1 MRYSTLAETY
11 EKLEATPKKLEKAD
25 VLAALYKK
33 CRKEELA
40 LVVRLSQGYLGF
52 DLGIARQM
60 IKEVI
65 KKAYGVS
72 DSEVMHKFK
81 ETGDLGSVAEFFDKH
96 RKQRSLAHK
105 ELSAEHVYGALR
117 KLPSLSGGGSVE
129 RKISSVA
136 ELLSNASP
144 LEARYIVR
152 TVLGE
157 LRMGVAAGIIRDA
170 IAKAFSQEAREIERT
185 FNFLGDYGK
194 VAEQAASGKLKA
206 EIEVGRPVR
215 VMLADRSPGLRE
227 ALEAFEHPALELKYD
242 GFRMAIHKEGNEV
255 WLYSRRN
262 ENVTKQF
269 PEIVALARARLDA
282 KECIAEGEVLAVD
295 ARGKPLPFQRL
306 SRRIQRKHEI
316 DKMVKEIPVQMN
328 FFDIIYLN
336 GKNLMHEKLRE
347 RWELLKRIVR
357 EVKGR
362 FQLAEHLETKNLRE
376 AEKFYKYSLN
386 QGQEGLIVKNMEAV
400 YQPGKRV
407 GYWLKV
413 KPILEPLDLVVVGAE
428 WGEGKRARWLGS
440 LLLACK
446 GHGKFL
452 ETGKMGSGLSEE
464 QMGELTKKLKPLILE
479 EHGKNVKLKPRVVV
493 EIGYEEIQRSP
504 KYPTGYALR
513 FPRLM
518 RIRDEKDK
526 GPEDVNTLAD
536 VERFFKMQ
544 KRASGKAGKGRK
556 KGKDPRMQG

>member
-1 MRYSTLAETY
+1 MRYSILAETY
-11 EKLEATPKKLEKAD
+11 ERLEATPKKLEKAD
-25 VLAALYKK
+25 VLAELYTK
-33 CRKEELA
+33 CKKEELA

-60 IKEVI
+60 IKEVV

-81 ETGDLGSVAEFFDKH
+81 ETGDLGSVAEYFDKH

-105 ELSAEHVYGALR
+105 ELSAEHVYETLR

-129 RKISSVA
+129 RKIFSVA

-170 IAKAFSQEAREIERT
+170 IAKAFSQDVKELERT
-185 FNFLGDYGK
+185 FDFLGDYGK

-227 ALEAFEHPALELKYD
+227 ALEAFENPALELKYD
-242 GFRMAIHKEGNEV
+242 GFRMAIHKEGNEI

-269 PEIVALARARLDA
+269 PEIVELARKHLNAR
-282 KECIAEGEVLAVD
+282 ECIVEGEVLAVD
-295 ARGKPLPFQRL
+295 ADRKPLPFQRL
-306 SRRIQRKHEI
+306 SRRIQRKHDIE
-316 DKMVKEIPVQMN
+316 KMAKEIPVQMN

-336 GKNLMHEKLRE
+336 GKNLMHEKLRT
-347 RWELLKRIVR
+347 RWELLKKMVR
-357 EVKGR
+357 EVKGK

-376 AEKFYKYSLN
+376 AEKFYRYSLN
-386 QGQEGLIVKNMEAV
+386 QRQEGLIVKNLEAV

-440 LLLACK
+440 LHLACK
-446 GHGKFL
+446 GNKEHGKFL

-464 QMGELTKKLKPLILE
+464 QMEVLTKKLRPLILE
-479 EHGKNVKLKPRVVV
+479 EHGKNVKLKPLVVV

-504 KYPTGYALR
+504 KYPTGFALR
-513 FPRLM
+513 FPRLL
-518 RIRDEKDK
+518 RIRDPEDK
-526 GPEDVNTLAD
+526 GPEDVNTLGD
-536 VERFFKMQ
+536 VERFFKIQ
-544 KRASGKAGKGRK
+544 KRASGKGKVQK
-556 KGKDPRMQG
+556 AK